1 MSTNDSWNDK
11 NTSGSAY
18 KFSLFEL
25 SEKLASKLSPK
36 RLEHSHAVA
45 YTAAAIAMKDGVE
58 DVMPFVYAGLL
69 HDCAKYMWGDEFIVF
84 CESHGIEID
93 EDEKKLTSV
102 LHGKVGAY
110 LARTEYGIED
120 EDILNAIT
128 HHTDGRPGMSYLE
141 KVIHIADHIEPMR
154 SFDME
159 PPLSEIRRLAFE
171 NIDKA
176 IYLMDKAIIDYL
188 SGVGKIITK
197 QSYETVSYFEEL
209 LSGREKN

>member
-1 MSTNDSWNDK
+1 MKSKDSWNGINNSEAK
-11 NTSGSAY
+11 Y
-18 KFSLFEL
+18 KYSLFEL
-25 SEKLASKLSPK
+25 SEMLAQKLSPK

-45 YTAAAIAMKDGVE
+45 YTAAAIAMKNGTKDL
-58 DVMPFVYAGLL
+58 MPFVYAGLL
-69 HDCAKYMWGDEFIVF
+69 HDCGKYMYGDEFIEF
-84 CESHGIEID
+84 CDSHGIVID

-110 LARTEYGIED
+110 LAKTEYGIDD
-120 EDILNAIT
+120 EDILNAIA

-171 NIDKA
+171 DIDMA

-197 QSYETVSYFEEL
+197 QSYETVAYFEKVIG
-209 LSGREKN
+209 SRK